1 MLAGMSRNPL
11 DLPQDGQ
18 TLDLFQ
24 RHFGICSSGT
34 DVASLRAVIAAFAR
48 LPYENL
54 TKIVRESDEWGGLG
68 EKREPFQVVAD
79 HIALGGGGTCFSL
92 TATLLH
98 LVRSLGFR
106 AEPILADR
114 RYGANTH
121 CALLVWI
128 DDVPHLVDPGY
139 LIVDPIPL
147 ATPRELQLET
157 SFNQVLLKPLDGG
170 RRWELATSQQG
181 RSTYRLTFKNEP
193 ADTGEFLR
201 AWDASFAWDMMQYPV
216 LTRVAGAQQLYIQG
230 CRYQRRGREA
240 VEHTELPWEQLGQ
253 RMVEEFGIAPEL
265 VRSALQRWQR
275 SQGEG

>member
-1 MLAGMSRNPL
+1 MSRNPL
-11 DLPQDGQ
+11 EPPQDGQ
-18 TLDLFQ
+18 TLHLFQ
-24 RHFGICSSGT
+24 RHFGIQTSRS
-34 DVASLRAVIAAFAR
+34 DVAALREVIAAFAR

-54 TKIVRESDEWGGLG
+54 TKIVRESDERGGMA
-68 EKREPFQVVAD
+68 EKRDPLQVVAD

-139 LIVDPIPL
+139 LIIDPIPL
-147 ATPRELQLET
+147 HSPRDLRVET
-157 SFNQVLLKPLDGG
+157 SFNEVLLKPLEGG

-193 ADTGEFLR
+193 ADTGEFLK

-230 CRYQRRGREA
+230 RRYQRRGRDA
-240 VEHTELPWEQLGQ
+240 VEHVELPWEQLGQ
-253 RMVEEFGIAPEL
+253 RMVEEFGISHEL
-265 VRSALQRWQR
+265 VRSALQRWRR
-275 SQGEG
+275 STD